1 MATVAARADHGESL
15 AHQVLLL
22 RCKAREQMRQLRAT
36 MSQLNELTK
45 VVRDHQR
52 LLARRHASW

>member
-1 MATVAARADHGESL
+1 MATVAARADQGESL
-15 AHQVLLL
+15 AYQVLLL

-45 VVRDHQR
+45 VVREHQR
-52 LLARRHASW
+52 SLAGR